1 MMQRDPLLGSV
12 WATAIGPA
20 LATLPPAMSSPQS
33 WHMILAAGLQESG
46 LCVRCQVLPGGGR
59 GPARG
64 LWQNELG
71 GVRAVLGNPAT
82 AAHAA
87 KLCADRGILLD
98 ARAVWARLETDDVLA
113 AGFARLL
120 LWADPKK
127 LPDREGQSAGWQ
139 LYLDAW
145 RPGKPRPQDWPA
157 NWQRARLYVYG
168 G

>member
-12 WATAIGPA
+12 WANAIGPA
-20 LATLPPAMSSPQS
+20 LAILPPSMATPQA
-33 WHMILAAGLQESG
+33 WHMMLAAGLQESG
-46 LCVRCQVLPGGGR
+46 LCARCQVLPGGGR
-59 GPARG
+59 GPAHG
-64 LWQNELG
+64 LWQNEIG
-71 GVRAVLGNPAT
+71 GVRAVMGNPAT
-82 AAHAA
+82 SAQAAILARS
-87 KLCADRGILLD
+87 RGVSFD
-98 ARAVWARLETDDVLA
+98 AQVIWTAMERDDALA

-127 LPDREGQSAGWQ
+127 LPERDDQDAGWQ

-145 RPGKPRPQDWPA
+145 RPGKPRLQDWAA